1 MLKRVVILKTNINK
15 LKYYELLDF
24 CIKNEDIEKEEK
36 NEIIE
41 KLLSYK
47 NYLDYPKYFAEINW
61 LYTEDRQRFVQSVI
75 DSNDS
80 QTVYA
85 FSALL
90 KYDLD
95 ISKSVFE
102 LSMLYNSLYSF
113 NNDEYT
119 KSFIDMFFDFFDIN
133 SIVSRVCDD
142 KKYSL
147 LMDLWTKYKS
157 YLTDSTKK
165 IVKTISESSSSYY
178 MYKLLCEDIES
189 DDKSLL
195 IKSICNLNDISYI
208 CDTIKFMGSNLSGDD
223 IDNIVS
229 SYTRTL
235 NFLIVKSLIQNNVSL
250 SEKNI
255 DLIIDGI
262 FNELNKENIVFFA
275 GKMHDNLTKKQV
287 EKIIDLAV
295 KTNDS
300 ELIYNVSKILKDR
313 LDKENVS
320 KVSREMSKQENIYYV
335 YEFLYEFK
343 DKLSKEDKNKLV
355 SKIVNSR
362 EMKLIILV
370 AVFIDVKLIEKLF
383 KSKKDLFIFAVGLN
397 VFTIEELKKLKEK
410 LDITEEKP
418 NMKNIPKKYKLK
430 KKDK

>member
-1 MLKRVVILKTNINK
+1 MKTNINK

-24 CIKNEDIEKEEK
+24 CIKNENIEKEEK

-255 DLIIDGI
+255 DLIIDCI
-262 FNELNKENIVFFA
+262 FNELNKENIVYFA
-275 GKMHDNLTKKQV
+275 GKMHNNLTKKQV

-355 SKIVNSR
+355 SKILNSR
-362 EMKLIILV
+362 EMKLIVLV

>member
-1 MLKRVVILKTNINK
+1 MKTNINK

-24 CIKNEDIEKEEK
+24 CIKNENIEKEEK

-47 NYLDYPKYFAEINW
+47 NYLDYPKYFTEIKW
-61 LYTEDRQRFVQSVI
+61 LYTEDRKRFVQSVI

-90 KYDLD
+90 KYNLD
-95 ISKSVFE
+95 ISKNVNE
-102 LSMLYNSLYSF
+102 LFMLYNSLYSY

-119 KSFIDMFFDFFDIN
+119 KSFIDMYFDFFEIN

-147 LMDLWTKYKS
+147 LMDLWIKYKS

-208 CDTIKFMGSNLSGDD
+208 CDTIKLMGSNLSGDD

-229 SYTRTL
+229 SYSRTL

-255 DLIIDGI
+255 DLIIDCI

-275 GKMHDNLTKKQV
+275 GKMHDSLTKKQV

-320 KVSREMSKQENIYYV
+320 KVSKEMSKQENIYYV

-355 SKIVNSR
+355 SKIVNSK

-383 KSKKDLFIFAVGLN
+383 KGKKELFIFAAATNL
-397 VFTIEELKKLKEK
+397 FTVEELKKLKEK